1 MRNKQCQCNNAGLQP
16 DFFLL
21 RMQIGVSAM
30 SDELEQT
37 VSLKVET
44 AQSFKTKNHGL
55 GVWRLTTCWGC

>member
-1 MRNKQCQCNNAGLQP
+1 MRNKQYQCTNAGLQP

-30 SDELEQT
+30 SDELKQT
-37 VSLKVET
+37 VSLKVEA

-55 GVWRLTTCWGC
+55 GVWRLTTCRGC